1 MKTSIKYLSDTKV
14 EVKVTLGIEELAIAE
29 EVALKKLGQEMK
41 IPGFRK
47 GKAPISAISKNV
59 DQNILQERII
69 NEAISN
75 AVASSYLDN
84 NLQALERPFVDV
96 KKFVSKESLEF
107 IATSEI
113 LPKIKVGDYK
123 KLKYALDK
131 IEVSNQEIDDVV
143 ERIRQSLSQKKE
155 VDRPAKIDD
164 EVVIDFVGKRNG
176 KPFDGG
182 TGKDYSLRLGSG
194 QFIPGFEDQLV
205 NHKAG
210 EEFDINVTF
219 PKDYYSNNLKGAEV
233 VFSIKLHKV
242 LEISLPEI
250 NDEFAAKVGPFTTAE
265 EMKADIR
272 RELTKQKEREANEKI
287 KDELLEQLIDK
298 SEIPVPEIL
307 LKDQIQSIEQD
318 FVNNLTQQGLTLQNY
333 IDNKKFDSKEDWI
346 KKEVEPAAVK
356 RVKIGLVLAELTKL
370 EKIQASNDEIT
381 QHINLYKQQYANN
394 AEALKQFDLPEV
406 QRDIANRL
414 LTEKTVDRLVE
425 LNKK

>member
-1 MKTSIKYLSDTKV
+1 MKTSIKYLSDVKV
-14 EVKVTLGIEELAIAE
+14 EIKVILGVKELAIAE
-29 EVALKKLGQEMK
+29 EVALTKLGQEIK

-47 GKAPISAISKNV
+47 GKAPINAISKNV
-59 DQNILQERII
+59 DQNVLQERVI

-96 KKFVSKESLEF
+96 KKFVPKESLEF

-123 KLKYALDK
+123 KLKYNLSK

-143 ERIRQSLSQKKE
+143 GRIRQSLSQKTE
-155 VDRPAKIDD
+155 VERPAKLDD
-164 EVVIDFVGKRNG
+164 EVVIDFVGKRDG
-176 KPFDGG
+176 QPFDGG
-182 TGKDYSLRLGSG
+182 AGKDYSLKLGSG
-194 QFIPGFEDQLV
+194 QFIPGFEDQIIG
-205 NHKAG
+205 HKAG
-210 EEFDINVTF
+210 EDFDIQVTF
-219 PKDYYSNNLKGAEV
+219 PKDYHSDDLKGNEV

-265 EMKADIR
+265 EMKADIK

-287 KDELLEQLIDK
+287 KDELLEQLIAK

-318 FVNNLTQQGLTLQNY
+318 FIHNLTHQGLTLEDY
-333 IDNKKFDSKEDWI
+333 IKNKNFDSKDDWT
-346 KKEVEPAAVK
+346 KKEVEPVALK

-370 EKIQASNDEIT
+370 EKIQASDEEIT
-381 QHINLYKQQYANN
+381 QHISLYKQQYANN
-394 AEALKQFDLPEV
+394 ADALKQFDLPEV

>member
-155 VDRPAKIDD
+155 VNRPAKIDD

-194 QFIPGFEDQLV
+194 QFISGFEDQLV
-205 NHKAG
+205 NHKA
-210 EEFDINVTF
+210 
-219 PKDYYSNNLKGAEV
+219 
-233 VFSIKLHKV
+233 
-242 LEISLPEI
+242 
-250 NDEFAAKVGPFTTAE
+250 
-265 EMKADIR
+265 
-272 RELTKQKEREANEKI
+272 
-287 KDELLEQLIDK
+287 
-298 SEIPVPEIL
+298 
-307 LKDQIQSIEQD
+307 
-318 FVNNLTQQGLTLQNY
+318 
-333 IDNKKFDSKEDWI
+333 
-346 KKEVEPAAVK
+346 
-356 RVKIGLVLAELTKL
+356 
-370 EKIQASNDEIT
+370 
-381 QHINLYKQQYANN
+381 
-394 AEALKQFDLPEV
+394 
-406 QRDIANRL
+406 
-414 LTEKTVDRLVE
+414 
-425 LNKK
+425 

>member
-155 VDRPAKIDD
+155 VNRPAKIDD

-194 QFIPGFEDQLV
+194 QFISGFEDQLV

>member
-1 MKTSIKYLSDTKV
+1 
-14 EVKVTLGIEELAIAE
+14 
-29 EVALKKLGQEMK
+29 
-41 IPGFRK
+41 
-47 GKAPISAISKNV
+47 
-59 DQNILQERII
+59 
-69 NEAISN
+69 
-75 AVASSYLDN
+75 
-84 NLQALERPFVDV
+84 
-96 KKFVSKESLEF
+96 
-107 IATSEI
+107 
-113 LPKIKVGDYK
+113 
-123 KLKYALDK
+123 
-131 IEVSNQEIDDVV
+131 
-143 ERIRQSLSQKKE
+143 
-155 VDRPAKIDD
+155 
-164 EVVIDFVGKRNG
+164 
-176 KPFDGG
+176 
-182 TGKDYSLRLGSG
+182 
-194 QFIPGFEDQLV
+194 
-205 NHKAG
+205 
-210 EEFDINVTF
+210 DINVTF

>member
-155 VDRPAKIDD
+155 VNRPAKIDD

-182 TGKDYSLRLGSG
+182 TGKDYSLKLGSG

>member
-182 TGKDYSLRLGSG
+182 TGKDYSLKLGSG